1 MIIIVTGLPGAG
13 KTTTLE
19 AIKNRNDIII
29 VNFGSE
35 MMEIISNKYT
45 HVKNRDDIRKN
56 LTPAQIEEIQAE
68 VSKRIQRIADQNLD
82 KIIIVDTHAS
92 IKTPF
97 GYLPGIHNKMLENMK
112 VSGFVYITTRY
123 EEIIARRA
131 NDKSRNRDFEDK
143 VEISLHNEMNLAVL
157 SECSIQTGAPVFIL
171 VNKEGFLEQTIKKF
185 NEYLDKWKQ

>member
-19 AIKNRNDIII
+19 AIKNRNDILI
-29 VNFGSE
+29 VNFGSQ
-35 MMEIISNKYT
+35 MMEIISNRYT

-68 VSKRIQRIADQNLD
+68 VSKRIQTIADQNSD

-123 EEIIARRA
+123 EEIIARRV
-131 NDKSRNRDFEDK
+131 NDKLRNRDFEDK

-157 SECSIQTGAPVFIL
+157 SECSIQTGAPIFIL

>member
-29 VNFGSE
+29 LNFGSE

>member
-19 AIKNRNDIII
+19 AIKSRNDILI

-35 MMEIISNKYT
+35 MMEIISNKYP

-68 VSKRIQRIADQNLD
+68 VSKRIQKIADQNPD

-123 EEIIARRA
+123 EEIIARRV

>member
-19 AIKNRNDIII
+19 AIKNRNDILI

-35 MMEIISNKYT
+35 MMEIISNRYT
-45 HVKNRDDIRKN
+45 HIKNRDDIRKN

-68 VSKRIQRIADQNLD
+68 VSKRIQRISDQNPD

-123 EEIIARRA
+123 EEIIARRI
-131 NDKSRNRDFEDK
+131 NDTSRNRDFEDK

>member
-19 AIKNRNDIII
+19 AIKNRNDILL

-35 MMEIISNKYT
+35 MMEIISNRYT

-68 VSKRIQRIADQNLD
+68 VSKKIQRIADQNPD

-123 EEIIARRA
+123 EEIIARRI